1 MPCFEEDLSSR
12 SKWSHS
18 LPRHCGSWMWG
29 GQCVGSFPAL
39 TLTANRGLVTYA
51 YLMGFQ
57 MALEVSR
64 RHRKRMREVRSLQV
78 SRDYIV

>member
-1 MPCFEEDLSSR
+1 M
-12 SKWSHS
+12 
-18 LPRHCGSWMWG
+18 
-29 GQCVGSFPAL
+29 GSFPAL